1 MTEEIILIILT
12 TFVTGFIAFK
22 SKFPP
27 LVGFLIAG
35 FALHAF
41 GVESNEIIQWLADT
55 GVTLLLFT
63 IGLKLDIKMLIG
75 KHIWLSALIHN
86 LGTTLYFFLALW
98 GLQIMGISL
107 LASLGYVELLLV
119 AFALS
124 FSSTVFAIKTLQEKG
139 VMNAIYGALSIGVLV
154 MQDIFAVVFMTIST
168 GKVPEIW
175 AFLLFGLP
183 LLRPLFYKVMD
194 IVEHGEMLVIFGI
207 FMCFV
212 MGSGLFAEA
221 GLKPDLGAL
230 IIGVLLSGHP
240 KASELSKSLFNI
252 KELLLV
258 CFFLDIGLSTSLST
272 SAIIFAFV
280 LVLLLPLKG
289 WLYFRIFD
297 LFNFRVR
304 TSVFSALTLM
314 NYSEFGL
321 IVGGLG
327 YKFGWISGE
336 LLVSI
341 AVAVSLSF
349 IIASPI
355 NNWSNEVYQLLAKI
369 KKENS
374 RLNKMDQMLK
384 TGKSK
389 ILILGMG
396 RIGTGIYD
404 EINKVYEG
412 QVLGVDVKE
421 GAVESQLEE
430 GRRAILGDAIDWD
443 FWHRIRDINQFEMI
457 LFAMP
462 HHHSNDLAFRQLKH
476 LNFRGKTAAIVEYSD
491 QIEQLKSEGMDAV
504 YNVYREA
511 GKGFAQHVIEQF
523 SDNTISIA
531 YKATN

>member
-1 MTEEIILIILT
+1 MNEQIILIIFT
-12 TFVTGFIAFK
+12 TFITGFLAFK

-27 LVGFLIAG
+27 LVGFLVAG
-35 FALHAF
+35 FILHYF
-41 GVESNEIIQWLADT
+41 GVESNEIIEWLANT

-75 KHIWLSALIHN
+75 KHIWLSALLHN
-86 LGTTLYFFLALW
+86 IASSLYFFLALW
-98 GLQIMGISL
+98 GLQIMGVGLLESL
-107 LASLGYVELLLV
+107 DIIQLLLV

-124 FSSTVFAIKTLQEKG
+124 FSSTVFAIKTLEEKG

-154 MQDIFAVVFMTIST
+154 MQDIFAVIFMTITT
-168 GKVPEIW
+168 GKVPEVW
-175 AFLLFGLP
+175 AVLLFALP
-183 LLRPLFYKVMD
+183 LLRPLFYKIMD
-194 IVEHGEMLVIFGI
+194 IVEHGEMLTIFGV
-207 FMCFV
+207 FMAFV
-212 MGSGLFAEA
+212 VGAGLFDMA

-230 IIGVLLSGHP
+230 IIGILLSGHP

-272 SAIIFAFV
+272 SAFVFAFV
-280 LVLLLPLKG
+280 LIALLPFKA
-289 WLYFRIFD
+289 WLYFRFFD

-327 YKFGWISGE
+327 YKLGWIPGE

-355 NNWSNEVYQLLAKI
+355 NNWSNEVYQFLAKI
-369 KKENS
+369 KAENS
-374 RLNKMDQMLK
+374 SLNKMDQMLNV
-384 TGKSK
+384 GNSK
-389 ILILGMG
+389 VLILGMG

-404 EINKVYEG
+404 EVIKEYNGE
-412 QVLGVDVKE
+412 VLGIDTKE
-421 GAVESQLEE
+421 GTIINHLEK
-430 GRRAILGDAIDWD
+430 GRKVIQGDAVDWD
-443 FWHRIRDINQFEMI
+443 FWHRIKNINQFEMI

-462 HHHSNDLAFRQLKH
+462 HHHSNDLAANQLQQMK
-476 LNFRGKTAAIVEYSD
+476 FKGKTAAIVEYSD
-491 QIEQLKSEGMDAV
+491 QVSQLKGNGVDAV

-511 GKGFAQHVIEQF
+511 GKGFAQHVLEEFTIEKE
-523 SDNTISIA
+523 N
-531 YKATN
+531 

>member
-1 MTEEIILIILT
+1 MNEQIILIILT
-12 TFVTGFIAFK
+12 TFITGFLAFK

-35 FALHAF
+35 FILHSF
-41 GVESNEIIQWLADT
+41 GVESNEILQWLANT

-75 KHIWLSALIHN
+75 KHIWLSALLHN
-86 LGTTLYFFLALW
+86 ITSSLYFFIALW
-98 GLQIMGISL
+98 GLQYMEISL
-107 LASLGYVELLLV
+107 LQSLDWMQLLLV

-124 FSSTVFAIKTLQEKG
+124 FSSTVFAIKTLEEKG

-154 MQDIFAVVFMTIST
+154 MQDIFAVIFMTITT
-168 GKVPEIW
+168 GKVPEVW
-175 AFLLFGLP
+175 ALLLFALP
-183 LLRPLFYKVMD
+183 LFRPLFYKIMD
-194 IVEHGEMLVIFGI
+194 TVEHGEMLTIFGV
-207 FMCFV
+207 FMAFV
-212 MGSGLFAEA
+212 MGAGLFEIA

-272 SAIIFAFV
+272 SAFIFAFV
-280 LVLLLPLKG
+280 LIALLPLKA
-289 WLYFRIFD
+289 WLYFRFFD

-327 YKFGWISGE
+327 YKLGWISGE

-355 NNWSNEVYQLLAKI
+355 SNWSNEVYQFLAKI

-374 RLNKMDQMLK
+374 RLNKMDQMIQV
-384 TGKSK
+384 GEAK
-389 ILILGMG
+389 ILVLGMG

-404 EINKVYEG
+404 EISKTYAG
-412 QVLGVDVKE
+412 KVLGIDTKEEAVK
-421 GAVESQLEE
+421 SHRQE
-430 GRRAILGDAIDWD
+430 GRNVLQGDAVDWD
-443 FWHRIRDINQFEMI
+443 FWHRIKNINQFKMI

-462 HHHSNDLAFRQLKH
+462 HHHSNDLATHQLQQM
-476 LNFRGKTAAIVEYSD
+476 NFQGKTAAIVEYSD
-491 QIEQLKSEGMDAV
+491 QVTQLKEKGVHAV
-504 YNVYREA
+504 YNVYHEA
-511 GKGFAQHVIEQF
+511 GKGFAQHVLEEF
-523 SDNTISIA
+523 TIT
-531 YKATN
+531 KMK